1 MFFHP
6 IQPFLEFICR
16 NWHQIDDSKESSTF
30 SHLSATILEFSPLLE
45 ETTQFVLSSSFA
57 LTFTASLVSLET
69 AELTL
74 DLLRSVEF
82 GFRSWQKDDPAVR
95 KRGQQIVTKLR
106 DEGLS
111 DELELHFQSCGDYS
125 ISYYHIFLGAR
136 AMTQLGG
143 NARCW
148 GNLKDWELSVNYP
161 ESDWD

>member
-1 MFFHP
+1 M
-6 IQPFLEFICR
+6 IVEY
-16 NWHQIDDSKESSTF
+16 
-30 SHLSATILEFSPLLE
+30 SPLLD

-57 LTFTASLVSLET
+57 LTFTASLVSFET

-95 KRGQQIVTKLR
+95 RRGQQILTKLG

-111 DELELHFQSCGDYS
+111 DELELHFQSYGFDS
-125 ISYYHIFLGAR
+125 ISHYHIVLGAR

-148 GNLKDWELSVNYP
+148 GNREDWELSVYYP
-161 ESDWD
+161 ESDWN